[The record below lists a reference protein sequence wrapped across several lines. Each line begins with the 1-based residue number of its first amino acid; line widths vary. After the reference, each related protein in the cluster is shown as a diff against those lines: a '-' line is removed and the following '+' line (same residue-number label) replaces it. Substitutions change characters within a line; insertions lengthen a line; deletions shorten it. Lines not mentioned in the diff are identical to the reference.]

1 MVVVLSGHSRL
12 KQKNVLNY
20 LLFGVKMSTTL
31 NLKAAYQS
39 LSPAERR
46 VADYVLE
53 NPEEAS
59 HMTIDCLAA
68 NAGVSLP
75 SVTRLTKKLGYS
87 GFSEFKIALAGSV
100 AAKTGRA
107 QKLALLDDDTD
118 TEFAAPYGAA
128 QRNGCDVAFDRP

>member
-1 MVVVLSGHSRL
+1 
-12 KQKNVLNY
+12 
-20 LLFGVKMSTTL
+20 MSTTL
-31 NLKAAYQS
+31 NLKAAYQN

-75 SVTRLTKKLGYS
+75 SVTRLTKKLGYA
-87 GFSEFKIALAGSV
+87 GFSEFMIALAGSV

-107 QKLALLDDDTD
+107 EKLALPD
-118 TEFAAPYGAA
+118 AATAA
-128 QRNGCDVAFDRP
+128 ELADKHERRHRSAPAAKTL

>member
-1 MVVVLSGHSRL
+1 MNISENGGSIIGSFAFEA
-12 KQKNVLNY
+12 KNVLNY

-31 NLKAAYQS
+31 NLKAAYQN

-68 NAGVSLP
+68 NA
-75 SVTRLTKKLGYS
+75 
-87 GFSEFKIALAGSV
+87 
-100 AAKTGRA
+100 
-107 QKLALLDDDTD
+107 
-118 TEFAAPYGAA
+118 
-128 QRNGCDVAFDRP
+128 

>member
-1 MVVVLSGHSRL
+1 
-12 KQKNVLNY
+12 
-20 LLFGVKMSTTL
+20 MSTTL
-31 NLKAAYQS
+31 NLKAAYQN

-75 SVTRLTKKLGYS
+75 SVTRLTKKLGYA

-100 AAKTGRA
+100 CG
-107 QKLALLDDDTD
+107 
-118 TEFAAPYGAA
+118 
-128 QRNGCDVAFDRP
+128 